1 MKIDSPSSITSRE
14 ASIRLEWI
22 STRILPGVAVLLL
35 SIPLCQWADSIL
47 PDDIVPVYVIYMMSV
62 TVLWSTYMAVQYA
75 FVGIALT
82 WKNKTHACTNQTA
95 TNESTAQ
102 KPVFLLEA
110 MPIINESENI
120 DTICKV
126 ETIEEISEA
135 EVVEDVCVAET
146 EELTKENHASSTY
159 QQGIDDFYQSQAE
172 SQKKKLDTI
181 HEYLLYIM
189 SPFVYEEDMDE
200 FCTDLLRFAMNH
212 NYRPEVE
219 WKRYKT
225 KLSSFDVR
233 HMVWSIATRLG
244 LGKGKVYSNDDCA
257 CYIERRFASLC
268 VTASG
273 EQEPDCHIQQR
284 PDSLRLPW
292 ERRTAVSYS
301 FATGWRERL
310 KLISLTNPASKHKH
324 HITGHIRY
332 KTLVWLYCV
341 YTFLVINLTQNT
353 AKISTVIHYTYV
365 FDVIKIHFKNLF

>member
-47 PDDIVPVYVIYMMSV
+47 PDDIVPVGIIYMMSV
-62 TVLWSTYMAVQYA
+62 IVLWSMYMAVQYA
-75 FVGIALT
+75 FVGIAQT
-82 WKNKTHACTNQTA
+82 RKAKTHACNNQNA

-110 MPIINESENI
+110 IPIINESENI
-120 DTICKV
+120 DIICEV
-126 ETIEEISEA
+126 ETTEEINET
-135 EVVEDVCVAET
+135 EVVEEVCAEDT
-146 EELTKENHASSTY
+146 EVLPKENHASSTY

-189 SPFVYEEDMDE
+189 SPFIYEEDMDE
-200 FCTDLLRFAMNH
+200 FCTDLLRFAMDH

-219 WKRYKT
+219 WKRYKN

-233 HMVWSIATRLG
+233 HLVWSIAIRLG

-273 EQEPDCHIQQR
+273 EPLSH
-284 PDSLRLPW
+284 STLR
-292 ERRTAVSYS
+292 
-301 FATGWRERL
+301 
-310 KLISLTNPASKHKH
+310 
-324 HITGHIRY
+324 
-332 KTLVWLYCV
+332 
-341 YTFLVINLTQNT
+341 NLTVTSNSDQ
-353 AKISTVIHYTYV
+353 IHCDIQGEDGLL
-365 FDVIKIHFKNLF
+365 FHIPSQLGIK

>member
-47 PDDIVPVYVIYMMSV
+47 PDGIVPVYVIYMMSV
-62 TVLWSTYMAVQYA
+62 TVLWSMYMAVQYA
-75 FVGIALT
+75 FVGIA
-82 WKNKTHACTNQTA
+82 QTRKA
-95 TNESTAQ
+95 KINDTTDNNNPREEDGQT
-102 KPVFLLEA
+102 PVFLLEA
-110 MPIINESENI
+110 KPFSNEPEDINPVGY
-120 DTICKV
+120 V
-126 ETIEEISEA
+126 ETFSNNITETEVTEEIAVTDNKVIS
-135 EVVEDVCVAET
+135 DDET
-146 EELTKENHASSTY
+146 PDNEPSAVSAASPSSTY

-189 SPFVYEEDMDE
+189 SPFVYEEDMAE
-200 FCTDLLRFAMNH
+200 FCTDLLSFAMDH

-233 HMVWSIATRLG
+233 HLVWSIAIRLG

-273 EQEPDCHIQQR
+273 EPLSH
-284 PDSLRLPW
+284 STLR
-292 ERRTAVSYS
+292 
-301 FATGWRERL
+301 
-310 KLISLTNPASKHKH
+310 
-324 HITGHIRY
+324 
-332 KTLVWLYCV
+332 
-341 YTFLVINLTQNT
+341 NLTVTSNSDQ
-353 AKISTVIHYTYV
+353 IHC
-365 FDVIKIHFKNLF
+365 DIQGADGLLFHIPSQLGSPC

>member
-35 SIPLCQWADSIL
+35 SIPLCQWADSNL
-47 PDDIVPVYVIYMMSV
+47 PDGIVPVSIIYLIIVII
-62 TVLWSTYMAVQYA
+62 LWSMYLAVQYA
-75 FVGIALT
+75 FVGIAQT
-82 WKNKTHACTNQTA
+82 RKNKTHACNNQTA

-110 MPIINESENI
+110 MPMVAESNVNESVC
-120 DTICKV
+120 D
-126 ETIEEISEA
+126 A
-135 EVVEDVCVAET
+135 EVVEEIVEKTTVTDSKVISEET
-146 EELTKENHASSTY
+146 NPGNEPSTVSAASASSTY

-200 FCTDLLRFAMNH
+200 FCTDLLRFAMDH

-233 HMVWSIATRLG
+233 HLVWSIATRLG

-273 EQEPDCHIQQR
+273 EPLSH
-284 PDSLRLPW
+284 STLR
-292 ERRTAVSYS
+292 
-301 FATGWRERL
+301 
-310 KLISLTNPASKHKH
+310 
-324 HITGHIRY
+324 
-332 KTLVWLYCV
+332 
-341 YTFLVINLTQNT
+341 NLTVTSNSDQ
-353 AKISTVIHYTYV
+353 IHC
-365 FDVIKIHFKNLF
+365 DIQGEDGLLFHIPSQLGVEKDRR

>member
-75 FVGIALT
+75 FVGIA
-82 WKNKTHACTNQTA
+82 QTRKA
-95 TNESTAQ
+95 KDKVSIDNSNSHEEDGQT
-102 KPVFLLEA
+102 PVFLLEA
-110 MPIINESENI
+110 MPIVAESNVNESVC
-120 DTICKV
+120 D
-126 ETIEEISEA
+126 A
-135 EVVEDVCVAET
+135 EVVEEIAEKTTITDSMVISEEVNPVNESSTVAT
-146 EELTKENHASSTY
+146 APASSTY

-172 SQKKKLDTI
+172 SQKRKLDTI

-200 FCTDLLRFAMNH
+200 FCTDLLRFAMDH

-273 EQEPDCHIQQR
+273 EPLSHNT
-284 PDSLRLPW
+284 LR
-292 ERRTAVSYS
+292 
-301 FATGWRERL
+301 
-310 KLISLTNPASKHKH
+310 
-324 HITGHIRY
+324 
-332 KTLVWLYCV
+332 
-341 YTFLVINLTQNT
+341 NLTVTSNSDQ
-353 AKISTVIHYTYV
+353 IHCDYPGK
-365 FDVIKIHFKNLF
+365 DGLLFHIPLQLGGEKG

>member
-22 STRILPGVAVLLL
+22 YLRILPGVAVLLF
-35 SIPLCQWADSIL
+35 SIPLCQWLALNL
-47 PDDIVPVYVIYMMSV
+47 PDGIVPVYLIYIMIVI
-62 TVLWSTYMAVQYA
+62 VLWSIYLAIQYA
-75 FVGIALT
+75 IAGIVQT
-82 WKNKTHACTNQTA
+82 RKTKNKVTIENSNSHEEDVQT
-95 TNESTAQ
+95 
-102 KPVFLLEA
+102 PYLLLEA
-110 MPIINESENI
+110 IPIIAESNVNESVC
-120 DTICKV
+120 D
-126 ETIEEISEA
+126 A
-135 EVVEDVCVAET
+135 EVVDEIAEKTTVTDSNVISEEVNPDNEPSTVSVAP
-146 EELTKENHASSTY
+146 ASSTY

-200 FCTDLLRFAMNH
+200 FCTDLLRFAMDH

-233 HMVWSIATRLG
+233 HLVWSIAIRLG

-273 EQEPDCHIQQR
+273 EPLSH
-284 PDSLRLPW
+284 STLR
-292 ERRTAVSYS
+292 
-301 FATGWRERL
+301 
-310 KLISLTNPASKHKH
+310 
-324 HITGHIRY
+324 
-332 KTLVWLYCV
+332 
-341 YTFLVINLTQNT
+341 NLTVTSNSDQ
-353 AKISTVIHYTYV
+353 IHC
-365 FDVIKIHFKNLF
+365 DIQGADGLLFHIPSQLGVKKD

>member
-35 SIPLCQWADSIL
+35 SIPLSQWADSNL
-47 PDDIVPVYVIYMMSV
+47 PDGIVPVPIIYLMIVI
-62 TVLWSTYMAVQYA
+62 VLWSMYMAVQYA
-75 FVGIALT
+75 FVGIA
-82 WKNKTHACTNQTA
+82 QTRKAKINA
-95 TNESTAQ
+95 TTDDSNPHEDDGQA
-102 KPVFLLEA
+102 PVFLLEA
-110 MPIINESENI
+110 MPMVAESNVNESVCDAEMVEKI
-120 DTICKV
+120 AEKTTVTESKV
-126 ETIEEISEA
+126 ISEGA
-135 EVVEDVCVAET
+135 NPSNEPSTVSAAS
-146 EELTKENHASSTY
+146 ASSTY

-200 FCTDLLRFAMNH
+200 FCTDLLRFAMDH
-212 NYRPEVE
+212 SYRPEVE

-233 HMVWSIATRLG
+233 HLVWSIAIRLG

-273 EQEPDCHIQQR
+273 EPLSH
-284 PDSLRLPW
+284 STLR
-292 ERRTAVSYS
+292 
-301 FATGWRERL
+301 
-310 KLISLTNPASKHKH
+310 
-324 HITGHIRY
+324 
-332 KTLVWLYCV
+332 
-341 YTFLVINLTQNT
+341 NLTVTSNSDQ
-353 AKISTVIHYTYV
+353 IHC
-365 FDVIKIHFKNLF
+365 DIQGADGLLFHIPSQLGVEKD

>member
-35 SIPLCQWADSIL
+35 SIPLCQWADSNL
-47 PDDIVPVYVIYMMSV
+47 PDGIVPVSIIYLMIVII
-62 TVLWSTYMAVQYA
+62 LWSMYMAVQYA
-75 FVGIALT
+75 FVGMVQTRIAKDKVT
-82 WKNKTHACTNQTA
+82 MENSNPHEEEGQA
-95 TNESTAQ
+95 
-102 KPVFLLEA
+102 PVFLLEA
-110 MPIINESENI
+110 MPIVAESNGTESVC
-120 DTICKV
+120 D
-126 ETIEEISEA
+126 A
-135 EVVEDVCVAET
+135 EVVEEIVEKTTVTDSKVIS
-146 EELTKENHASSTY
+146 EEVSPDNEQSTVPTTPASATY

-200 FCTDLLRFAMNH
+200 FCTDLLRFAMDH

-233 HMVWSIATRLG
+233 HLVWSIAIRLG

-273 EQEPDCHIQQR
+273 EPLSH
-284 PDSLRLPW
+284 STLR
-292 ERRTAVSYS
+292 
-301 FATGWRERL
+301 
-310 KLISLTNPASKHKH
+310 
-324 HITGHIRY
+324 
-332 KTLVWLYCV
+332 
-341 YTFLVINLTQNT
+341 NLTVTSNSDQ
-353 AKISTVIHYTYV
+353 IHC
-365 FDVIKIHFKNLF
+365 DIQGADGLLFHIPSQLGVEKG

>member
-35 SIPLCQWADSIL
+35 SIPLCQWADSNL
-47 PDDIVPVYVIYMMSV
+47 PDDIVPVGIIYMMSV
-62 TVLWSTYMAVQYA
+62 IVLWSMYMAVQYA
-75 FVGIALT
+75 FVGIAQT
-82 WKNKTHACTNQTA
+82 WKTKTHACNNQTA
-95 TNESTAQ
+95 TDESTAQ

-110 MPIINESENI
+110 MPMVAESNVNESVC
-120 DTICKV
+120 D
-126 ETIEEISEA
+126 A
-135 EVVEDVCVAET
+135 EVVEEIVEKTTVTDSKVISEET
-146 EELTKENHASSTY
+146 KPGNEPSTVSAASASSTY

-200 FCTDLLRFAMNH
+200 FCTDLLRFAMDH

-219 WKRYKT
+219 WKRFKT

-233 HMVWSIATRLG
+233 HLVWSIAIRLG

-273 EQEPDCHIQQR
+273 EPLSH
-284 PDSLRLPW
+284 STLR
-292 ERRTAVSYS
+292 
-301 FATGWRERL
+301 
-310 KLISLTNPASKHKH
+310 
-324 HITGHIRY
+324 
-332 KTLVWLYCV
+332 
-341 YTFLVINLTQNT
+341 NLTVTSNSDQ
-353 AKISTVIHYTYV
+353 IHC
-365 FDVIKIHFKNLF
+365 DIQGEDGLLFHIPSQLGVEKDRR

>member
-75 FVGIALT
+75 FVGIAQT
-82 WKNKTHACTNQTA
+82 RKAKDEASINNNNSHEEDGKT
-95 TNESTAQ
+95 
-102 KPVFLLEA
+102 PVFLLEA
-110 MPIINESENI
+110 MPIVAESNVNES
-120 DTICKV
+120 ICD
-126 ETIEEISEA
+126 A
-135 EVVEDVCVAET
+135 EVVEEIAEKTIATDSKVISEETNPDNEPSTVSVAP
-146 EELTKENHASSTY
+146 ASATY

-200 FCTDLLRFAMNH
+200 FCTDLLRFAMDH

-219 WKRYKT
+219 WKRFKT

-233 HMVWSIATRLG
+233 HLVWSIAIRLG

-273 EQEPDCHIQQR
+273 EPLSH
-284 PDSLRLPW
+284 STLR
-292 ERRTAVSYS
+292 
-301 FATGWRERL
+301 
-310 KLISLTNPASKHKH
+310 
-324 HITGHIRY
+324 
-332 KTLVWLYCV
+332 
-341 YTFLVINLTQNT
+341 NLTVTSNSDQ
-353 AKISTVIHYTYV
+353 IHC
-365 FDVIKIHFKNLF
+365 DIQGADGLLFHIPSQLGLEKD

>member
-35 SIPLCQWADSIL
+35 SIPLCQWADSNL
-47 PDDIVPVYVIYMMSV
+47 PDGIVPVSIIYLMIVII
-62 TVLWSTYMAVQYA
+62 LWSMYMAVQYA
-75 FVGIALT
+75 FVGIAQT
-82 WKNKTHACTNQTA
+82 WKNKTHACNNQTA

-110 MPIINESENI
+110 MPVYNESEI
-120 DTICKV
+120 
-126 ETIEEISEA
+126 IEAACELENAEEVCEA
-135 EVVEDVCVAET
+135 EVAEDVCEEKT
-146 EELTKENHASSTY
+146 EDLPKENHASSTY

-189 SPFVYEEDMDE
+189 SPFICEEDMDE
-200 FCTDLLRFAMNH
+200 FCTDLLRFAMDH

-219 WKRYKT
+219 WKRYKK
-225 KLSSFDVR
+225 KLSSFEVR
-233 HMVWSIATRLG
+233 HLVWSIATRLG

-273 EQEPDCHIQQR
+273 EPLSH
-284 PDSLRLPW
+284 STLR
-292 ERRTAVSYS
+292 
-301 FATGWRERL
+301 
-310 KLISLTNPASKHKH
+310 
-324 HITGHIRY
+324 
-332 KTLVWLYCV
+332 
-341 YTFLVINLTQNT
+341 NLTVTSNSDQ
-353 AKISTVIHYTYV
+353 IHC
-365 FDVIKIHFKNLF
+365 DIQGADGLLFHIPSQLGVEKD

>member
-1 MKIDSPSSITSRE
+1 MKIDSPSSITPRE
-14 ASIRLEWI
+14 ASVRLEWI

-47 PDDIVPVYVIYMMSV
+47 PDGIIPVSIIYLMIVII
-62 TVLWSTYMAVQYA
+62 LWSMYMAVQYA
-75 FVGIALT
+75 FVGMVQT
-82 WKNKTHACTNQTA
+82 RKTKDKVTMENSNPHEEDVQA
-95 TNESTAQ
+95 
-102 KPVFLLEA
+102 PVFLLEA
-110 MPIINESENI
+110 MPIVAESNVNES
-120 DTICKV
+120 ICD
-126 ETIEEISEA
+126 A
-135 EVVEDVCVAET
+135 EVVEEIAEKT
-146 EELTKENHASSTY
+146 IATDSKVISEEANPDNEQSTVPTTSASSTY

-200 FCTDLLRFAMNH
+200 FCTDLLRFAMDH

-233 HMVWSIATRLG
+233 HLVWSIAIRLG

-273 EQEPDCHIQQR
+273 EPLSH
-284 PDSLRLPW
+284 STLR
-292 ERRTAVSYS
+292 
-301 FATGWRERL
+301 
-310 KLISLTNPASKHKH
+310 
-324 HITGHIRY
+324 
-332 KTLVWLYCV
+332 
-341 YTFLVINLTQNT
+341 NLTVTSNSDQ
-353 AKISTVIHYTYV
+353 IHC
-365 FDVIKIHFKNLF
+365 DIQGADGLLFHIPSQLGVEKD

>member
-1 MKIDSPSSITSRE
+1 MKIDSPSSITPRE

-35 SIPLCQWADSIL
+35 SIPLCQWADSNL
-47 PDDIVPVYVIYMMSV
+47 PDGIVPVSIIYLIIVII
-62 TVLWSTYMAVQYA
+62 LWSMYLAVQYA
-75 FVGIALT
+75 FVGIAQT
-82 WKNKTHACTNQTA
+82 RKNKTHACNNQTA

-110 MPIINESENI
+110 MPMVAESNVNESVC
-120 DTICKV
+120 D
-126 ETIEEISEA
+126 A
-135 EVVEDVCVAET
+135 EVVEEIVEKTTVTDSKVISEET
-146 EELTKENHASSTY
+146 NPGNEPSTVSAASASSTY

-200 FCTDLLRFAMNH
+200 FCTDLLRFAMDH

-219 WKRYKT
+219 WKRFKT

-233 HMVWSIATRLG
+233 HLVWSIAIRLG

-268 VTASG
+268 VTGSG
-273 EQEPDCHIQQR
+273 EPLSH
-284 PDSLRLPW
+284 STLR
-292 ERRTAVSYS
+292 
-301 FATGWRERL
+301 
-310 KLISLTNPASKHKH
+310 
-324 HITGHIRY
+324 
-332 KTLVWLYCV
+332 
-341 YTFLVINLTQNT
+341 NLTVTSNSDQ
-353 AKISTVIHYTYV
+353 IHC
-365 FDVIKIHFKNLF
+365 DIQGADGLLFHIPSQLGIEKD

>member
-14 ASIRLEWI
+14 ASVRLEWI

-35 SIPLCQWADSIL
+35 SIPLCQWADSNL

-62 TVLWSTYMAVQYA
+62 IVLWSTYMAMQYA
-75 FVGIALT
+75 FVGIA
-82 WKNKTHACTNQTA
+82 KTRKAQPHARQNQTT
-95 TNESTAQ
+95 TNDSTAQ
-102 KPVFLLEA
+102 KPILLLEA
-110 MPIINESENI
+110 KHFYSESDII
-120 DTICKV
+120 DTVC
-126 ETIEEISEA
+126 EA
-135 EVVEDVCVAET
+135 ETVKETSETEVAEDVCAEET
-146 EELTKENHASSTY
+146 ENLSEGNHASVTY

-200 FCTDLLRFAMNH
+200 FCTDLLRFAMEH
-212 NYRPEVE
+212 NYRPEDE

-233 HMVWSIATRLG
+233 HLVWSIAIRLG

-273 EQEPDCHIQQR
+273 EPLSH
-284 PDSLRLPW
+284 STLR
-292 ERRTAVSYS
+292 
-301 FATGWRERL
+301 
-310 KLISLTNPASKHKH
+310 
-324 HITGHIRY
+324 
-332 KTLVWLYCV
+332 
-341 YTFLVINLTQNT
+341 NLTVTSNSDQ
-353 AKISTVIHYTYV
+353 IHC
-365 FDVIKIHFKNLF
+365 DIQGADGLLFHIPSQLGLEKG

>member
-1 MKIDSPSSITSRE
+1 MKIDSPSSITPRE

-47 PDDIVPVYVIYMMSV
+47 PDDIVPVGIIYMMSV
-62 TVLWSTYMAVQYA
+62 IVLWSMYMTVQYA
-75 FVGIALT
+75 FVGIAQT
-82 WKNKTHACTNQTA
+82 RKTKDKASINNNNSHEEDVQT
-95 TNESTAQ
+95 
-102 KPVFLLEA
+102 PVFLLEA

-120 DTICKV
+120 DTICEV
-126 ETIEEISEA
+126 ETSEEINET
-135 EVVEDVCVAET
+135 EIVEDVCAEDT
-146 EELTKENHASSTY
+146 EVLAKDNHASATY

-172 SQKKKLDTI
+172 SQKRKLDTI

-200 FCTDLLRFAMNH
+200 FCTDLLRFAMDH

-233 HMVWSIATRLG
+233 HLVWSIATRLG

-273 EQEPDCHIQQR
+273 EPLSH
-284 PDSLRLPW
+284 STLR
-292 ERRTAVSYS
+292 
-301 FATGWRERL
+301 
-310 KLISLTNPASKHKH
+310 
-324 HITGHIRY
+324 
-332 KTLVWLYCV
+332 
-341 YTFLVINLTQNT
+341 NLTVTSNSDQ
-353 AKISTVIHYTYV
+353 IHC
-365 FDVIKIHFKNLF
+365 DIQREDGLLFHIPSQLGGNCSR

>member
-35 SIPLCQWADSIL
+35 SIPLCQWADSNL
-47 PDDIVPVYVIYMMSV
+47 PDDIVPVGIIYMMSV
-62 TVLWSTYMAVQYA
+62 IVLWSMYMAVQYA
-75 FVGIALT
+75 FVGIAQT
-82 WKNKTHACTNQTA
+82 WKTKTHSCNNQTA

-110 MPIINESENI
+110 MPIVAESNVNESVCN
-120 DTICKV
+120 
-126 ETIEEISEA
+126 A
-135 EVVEDVCVAET
+135 EVVEEIAEKTIATDSKVILEEANPDNEPSTVAT
-146 EELTKENHASSTY
+146 ASASSTY

-200 FCTDLLRFAMNH
+200 FCTDLLRFAMDH

-233 HMVWSIATRLG
+233 HLVWSIAIRLG

-273 EQEPDCHIQQR
+273 DPLSH
-284 PDSLRLPW
+284 STLR
-292 ERRTAVSYS
+292 
-301 FATGWRERL
+301 
-310 KLISLTNPASKHKH
+310 
-324 HITGHIRY
+324 
-332 KTLVWLYCV
+332 
-341 YTFLVINLTQNT
+341 NLTVTSNSDQ
-353 AKISTVIHYTYV
+353 IHCDIQGADGLLFHIPSQLGV
-365 FDVIKIHFKNLF
+365 EKN